1 LYDFDGNQAVDI
13 NEISIMVIAIC
24 KGWARFTGSKIPNK
38 KVLEAYAEL
47 IFNAAESVPDGKL
60 NISE

>member
-1 LYDFDGNQAVDI
+1 
-13 NEISIMVIAIC
+13 MVIAIC